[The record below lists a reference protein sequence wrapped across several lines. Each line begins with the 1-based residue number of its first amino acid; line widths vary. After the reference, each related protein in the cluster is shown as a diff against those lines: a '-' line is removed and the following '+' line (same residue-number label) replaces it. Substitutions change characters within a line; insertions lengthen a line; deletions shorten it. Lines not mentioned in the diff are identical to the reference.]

1 MKIKLNVVTFVGA
14 ILCLASMLFSY
25 VSLDLILISFGI
37 KWVHA
42 AQYTNYVLYAI
53 PVIGVM
59 LMLSSIVEI
68 KPLLW
73 ISTAAAIG
81 IAVYYLITYRNIL
94 NGDLVLWLN
103 STNAILRDTVSQYV
117 EVGDLQA
124 AVAYLKPF
132 LRLGTGAWIYLISC
146 LVSLVGVFVD
156 AAMPGT
162 TAKKKSSSAAN
173 NSENGYNN
181 GGIGMY

>member
-25 VSLDLILISFGI
+25 VSIDLILISFGI

-59 LMLSSIVEI
+59 LLLSSIVEI

-81 IAVYYLITYRNIL
+81 VAVYYLITYRNIL
-94 NGDLVLWLN
+94 NGDLVLWLH
-103 STNAILRDTVSQYV
+103 STNALISEYV
-117 EVGDLQA
+117 DVGDLQA

-162 TAKKKSSSAAN
+162 TAKKPSSG
-173 NSENGYNN
+173 NGYNN
-181 GGIGMY
+181 SYNNDNNNGGASRY

>member
-59 LMLSSIVEI
+59 LLLSSIVEI

-73 ISTAAAIG
+73 ISTAAAVG
-81 IAVYYLITYRNIL
+81 VAVYYLATYRNIL
-94 NGDLVLWLN
+94 NGDLVLWLH
-103 STNAILRDTVSQYV
+103 STNALLSEYV
-117 EVGDLQA
+117 DVGDLQA

-146 LVSLVGVFVD
+146 LVSLVGIFVD

-162 TAKKKSSSAAN
+162 TAKKKSSSSN
-173 NSENGYNN
+173 NSGNSYNN
-181 GGIGMY
+181 GGTGMY